1 MIILII
7 FAVLIIAV
15 VLEKTLFPLVNVIG
29 TSMFPTYSDGEVIFS
44 TRLFNK
50 KNLKRG
56 DVITYR
62 VLELTGEDRIV
73 IKRVEKIDP
82 VKGVYCLGDNAEVSN
97 DSRYYGYVPFHCI
110 VTKILFPRDKCVV

>member
-1 MIILII
+1 MIIVII
-7 FAVLIIAV
+7 FVVLIVAV

-29 TSMFPTYSDGEVIFS
+29 ISMFPAYRDGEIIFS

-56 DVITYR
+56 DVITYN

-97 DSRYYGYVPFHCI
+97 DSRYYGYVPYHCI
-110 VTKILFPRDKCVV
+110 MTKILFPRDKCVV